1 MESRVRE
8 NLTHG
13 SEGGCWK
20 QAAEDQTRADIRG
33 TGPERTEMEK
43 TYASPSV
50 PFDRTAPVAYP
61 TGHPIS
67 KPHEWGSHPAAFRFV
82 GKLA

>member
-33 TGPERTEMEK
+33 HRTRKDGNGEDVCK
-43 TYASPSV
+43 
-50 PFDRTAPVAYP
+50 PV
-61 TGHPIS
+61 
-67 KPHEWGSHPAAFRFV
+67 GS
-82 GKLA
+82 L